1 MKKTLFALLVLY
13 IFSTSY
19 NQPLT
24 NQVYLTLINEVS
36 FTSEPRDIILYDN
49 AYVITDDGLYAISI
63 SDPYKIT
70 NNGYKELSG
79 LKSMALIGH
88 YGYAA
93 YGNGEIVVYDFAKS
107 PILKKTTIN
116 TNGKIKKISIEN
128 GYLYIL
134 NEDAGLQVYD
144 VNIADFPVYKNTQII
159 PFNANGMFVT
169 NNKAYITSSNA
180 HLSIINVGDL
190 SKLPIIG
197 TYTSGTKFYE
207 PYVDGTLAY
216 VPQGSTGV
224 QVLDITKLP
233 TPEWQYNLYARK
245 DAHQVITSNY
255 YVWVADDKS
264 IESFFNK
271 GPKSYY
277 FAGNYK
283 FKDKIN
289 RMVLIDGKYLYV
301 CCTDK
306 TVKIL
311 KIDYKY

>member
-1 MKKTLFALLVLY
+1 MKKTLFALLVIY
-13 IFSTSY
+13 IFSTSI
-19 NQPLT
+19 NQPFS

-49 AYVITDDGLYAISI
+49 AYVITNDGLFSISI

-70 NNGYKELSG
+70 KSEYKELSG
-79 LKSMALIGH
+79 LKSMAFIGH

-93 YGNGEIVVYDFAKS
+93 YGNGKIEVYDFSKS
-107 PILKKTTIN
+107 PILKRTTIN
-116 TNGKIKKISIEN
+116 TSGNIKKVTIFN
-128 GYLYIL
+128 GYLYVL
-134 NEDAGLQVYD
+134 NETAGLQVYD

-159 PFNANGMFVT
+159 PYSASGMFVT
-169 NNKAYITSSNA
+169 NNKAYITSSYS
-180 HLSIINVGDL
+180 HLSIIDVGDL

-245 DAHQVITSNY
+245 NAQQVITSNY
-255 YVWVADDKS
+255 YVWVTDEKS

-283 FKDKIN
+283 FKDKIT
-289 RMVLIDGKYLYV
+289 RMALIEGKYIYV
-301 CCTDK
+301 CSTDK
-306 TVKIL
+306 TLKIL